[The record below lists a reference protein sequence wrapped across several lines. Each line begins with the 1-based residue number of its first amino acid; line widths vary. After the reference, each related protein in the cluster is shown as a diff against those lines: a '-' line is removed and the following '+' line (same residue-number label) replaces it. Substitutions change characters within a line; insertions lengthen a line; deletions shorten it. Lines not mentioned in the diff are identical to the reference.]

1 MEVDEILKE
10 GTEETV
16 RRMLNR
22 AVASESLSAPVQHK
36 IATEL
41 SKAIKITGESLFN
54 ASTSLREST
63 ESSVETLKKSIDD
76 FRKSNERTSNALIRL
91 TWVLVFA
98 ASVQA
103 FYALIVLFKK

>member
-1 MEVDEILKE
+1 METDEILKE

-22 AVASESLSAPVQHK
+22 AVASESLSAAVQHK
-36 IATEL
+36 ITTEL
-41 SKAIKITGESLFN
+41 CKAIKITGESLFN

-63 ESSVETLKKSIDD
+63 ESSVETLNKSIDD
-76 FRKSNERTSNALIRL
+76 FRKSNERTSNALLRL

-98 ASVQA
+98 ACVQA
-103 FYALIVLFKK
+103 FYALILLFKR